1 PENPSVF
8 GRIGARKSLCIMH
21 LGLYP
26 SLSLPT
32 DSAEEPNFLSR
43 PTIPPLA
50 ATAAAASVWPFQGNW

>member
-1 PENPSVF
+1 PPENPSVF

-32 DSAEEPNFLSR
+32 DSAEEPNLEHFIDRIKNNYLSSALNL
-43 PTIPPLA
+43 T
-50 ATAAAASVWPFQGNW
+50 